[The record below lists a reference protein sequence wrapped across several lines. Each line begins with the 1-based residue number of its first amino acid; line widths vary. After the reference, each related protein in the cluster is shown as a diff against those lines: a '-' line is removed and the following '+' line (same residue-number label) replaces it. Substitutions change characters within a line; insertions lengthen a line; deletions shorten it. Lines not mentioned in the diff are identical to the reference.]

1 MNRRVNRIPQ
11 LSPYL
16 LRLERKIVDRPLA
29 HSPVVLRRNIPDQR
43 HGVPERRNRQKD
55 DDFRGS
61 DHGST
66 SAGPE
71 QNAFSGL
78 PTQVDSAHS
87 SRVHRLMH
95 HHMPMSGTLADLERP
110 DLLRA
115 RVAGGSEI
123 GLRSGRR
130 AR

>member
-1 MNRRVNRIPQ
+1 
-11 LSPYL
+11 
-16 LRLERKIVDRPLA
+16 
-29 HSPVVLRRNIPDQR
+29 LRRNIPDQR

-55 DDFRGS
+55 DDFRCS

-78 PTQVDSAHS
+78 PTQVDSAHYT
-87 SRVHRLMH
+87 RVHRLMH
-95 HHMPMSGTLADLERP
+95 HHMPMSGTLGDLERP
-110 DLLRA
+110 DDCARRW
-115 RVAGGSEI
+115 RVAAGSEI